1 MTGKILKIISEEE
14 FFSFLLK
21 VIRYINKYICGI
33 VITPIY
39 ETNLEKSVPNI
50 VSDLNLSFRKATKK
64 DIDSMDAEHYD
75 YDLKEKQFF
84 KEQLAKGS
92 ICILAIQNG
101 KIIGYEW
108 VMNNNQ
114 MELSEFNIIT
124 MSKKRVYGFKGF
136 TIKECR
142 GKRVQN
148 ALNIYLLNMLKKAG
162 IKFFVATIDINNKPM
177 IKSIERAGYKRI
189 GYIIKFRFLG
199 LKYDYIKKKD
209 LLYLQNP

>member
-1 MTGKILKIISEEE
+1 MSKKNLKIISEKG
-14 FFSFLLK
+14 FFSVLLK
-21 VIRYINKYICGI
+21 VISYINKYICGI
-33 VITPIY
+33 VITTIY

-84 KEQLAKGS
+84 KEQLAKSS
-92 ICILAIQNG
+92 ICILAIHNG
-101 KIIGYEW
+101 EIIGYEW

-114 MELSEFNIIT
+114 MELSEFNIIN
-124 MSKKRVYGFKGF
+124 MSKKRVYGYKAF
-136 TIKECR
+136 TLKEYR

-148 ALNIYLLNMLKKAG
+148 ALNIYLSNMLKKAG
-162 IKFFVATIDINNKPM
+162 IKFLVGTIDINNKPM
-177 IKSIERAGYKRI
+177 IKSIEREGHKRI
-189 GYIIKFRFLG
+189 GYIIKFRFFG